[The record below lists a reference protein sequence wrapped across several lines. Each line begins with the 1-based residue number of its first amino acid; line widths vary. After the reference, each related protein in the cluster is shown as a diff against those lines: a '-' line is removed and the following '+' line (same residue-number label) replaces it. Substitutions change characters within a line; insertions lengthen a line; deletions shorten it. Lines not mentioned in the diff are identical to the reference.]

1 MSEMPFLLAWVSRLV
16 FIGLFCHA
24 EVETC
29 SLLFKRELIHSPYR
43 ENYKTFASSAIII
56 KFLQ

>member
-24 EVETC
+24 EEETC
-29 SLLFKRELIHSPYR
+29 SLLFKRELMHSPYGV
-43 ENYKTFASSAIII
+43 NYKTFASPAIII
-56 KFLQ
+56 